1 MMPSDTVG
9 PRSAAEYTPEM
20 KARIDWAWAV
30 LNAALGRN
38 ALLLFG
44 GKAEFIR
51 DMLLFEHACP
61 MDWSRLQRER
71 EGYALSVIVAVRR
84 AITPQGRVDL
94 TRLVPGSLTYDAAIA
109 DVEAAAALKNV
120 TAMKQGEQK

>member
-1 MMPSDTVG
+1 MPSDTIG
-9 PRSAAEYTPEM
+9 PRIAAEYTPEM

-30 LNAALGRN
+30 LNAARGRG

-51 DMLLFEHACP
+51 DVLLFEHACP
-61 MDWSRLQRER
+61 MDWSKLQRER
-71 EGYALSVIVAVRR
+71 EGYALSVIVAMRR

-94 TRLVPGSLTYDAAIA
+94 TRLVPGSLAFDPAIA
-109 DVEAAAALKNV
+109 EVKAAAALDNFV
-120 TAMKQGEQK
+120 AMQRGEQK